1 MITVSE
7 EKEEFEMSNLTAYIR
22 DCWEAANRAKLPVTD
37 QMQHS
42 LGQRN
47 GLYTAGKLQAIKKTG
62 GSELYMLLT
71 KSKCRDAEAWLK
83 DILIQPGLRPWD
95 LTPCNTD
102 ADEAHQ
108 DAIFEAV
115 DRIRDCI
122 NDQFIEGGWYRAF
135 EELLYDLVTFKAG
148 FIKGPILRRE
158 RTRRRVLN
166 AGVWETVIEE
176 RILAEFERRSPF
188 DIYPAPD
195 STGIDDSYLID
206 VIRLRP
212 AHLMELIGVPG
223 FNEDAIRRVLSG
235 LKDGT
240 IKGYDDVYPGVTGAD
255 VLGFKRIPEG
265 KLTLLEF
272 WGNVEGW
279 MLSDYLN
286 VDGSDAPGG
295 VSDPRLK
302 MHSCPVCVWVVGD
315 QVLKV
320 MANPDPMGLKP
331 YSKVSFEEVPGQFW
345 GVGLAEVLEG
355 VQSACNAVGRAIVNN
370 AGLASGPQVERNI
383 ERVIPGESREMWP
396 WKVWDVTDTQMTSTP
411 AIRFYQPPMVVDK
424 LIGVYEFFI
433 RRAEEH
439 SGIPSYV
446 NSSTRDT
453 AVNTNAS
460 ALSMSMTQAARG
472 IKGVVKNI
480 DSRIITPCVE
490 RQYYFNLQYGD
501 DSALSQGSVPDVKV
515 VAKGSSSLIAKEQ
528 QAIRRSEFLRST
540 NNPVDMAIIGEDG
553 RRHLLKEVAR
563 ALEIDVEKVI
573 PDAPQSQPLKTD
585 HFAPYGSRADIKTE
599 LSQGTEPGA
608 ARPSLTPIA
617 VAPTPDKKS
626 GKSLNP
632 AGEPH
637 GDFNLFNGAG
647 IE

>member
-1 MITVSE
+1 
-7 EKEEFEMSNLTAYIR
+7 MSNLTAYIR
-22 DCWEAANRAKLPVTD
+22 DCWEAAKRAKLPVTD
-37 QMQHS
+37 QMQSS
-42 LGQRN
+42 LEQRN

-95 LTPCNTD
+95 LTPCNTG

-158 RTRRRVLN
+158 RTRRRAFN
-166 AGVWETVIEE
+166 AGTWATVIEE

-195 STGIDDSYLID
+195 STGIDDGYLID

-223 FNEDAIRRVLSG
+223 FNEDAIRQVLSG
-235 LKDGT
+235 LKAGT
-240 IKGYDDVYPGVTGAD
+240 VKGYDDVYPGVAGAD
-255 VLGFKRIPEG
+255 GLGFKHTPEG

-279 MLSDYLN
+279 MLRDYLDV
-286 VDGSDAPGG
+286 VDEAGVYFDAPGR
-295 VSDPRLK
+295 SL
-302 MHSCPVCVWVVGD
+302 SVCVWVVGD

-345 GVGLAEVLEG
+345 GIGLAEVLEG

-370 AGLASGPQVERNI
+370 AGLASGPQVERNV

-424 LIGVYEFFI
+424 LIEVYEFFI

-446 NSSTRDT
+446 NSSARD
-453 AVNTNAS
+453 AGVNTNAS

-490 RQYYFNLQYGD
+490 RQYHFNLQYGD
-501 DSALSQGSVPDVKV
+501 DSALSQGSLTPLSQGSLTPMVPDVKV

-573 PDAPQSQPLKTD
+573 PDTPQSQPLKID
-585 HFAPYGSRADIKTE
+585 HFAPYGRRADIKTD
-599 LSQGTEPGA
+599 
-608 ARPSLTPIA
+608 IA
-617 VAPTPDKKS
+617 VVSRPDKKS